1 MAIILTNDLLGKD
14 RREYKAIKAEM
25 MAISQEQKREKQNV
39 NEEETNRIKLSFP
52 RNLPWNWLQKEG
64 INMALCPPYGGEWFL
79 SA

>member
-39 NEEETNRIKLSFP
+39 NEEEMNRIKLSFP
-52 RNLPWNWLQKEG
+52 RNLQFAMELASERGSHTDAQLEDYVT
-64 INMALCPPYGGEWFL
+64 LL
-79 SA
+79 